1 MDLIVQGGYSMSEKS
16 LVDKVVLITG
26 ASSGIGKAT
35 ALVFA
40 NCSANLVLASRNLQK
55 LKEVEAKTKQAG
67 VRVMALRCD
76 ITSRADVHNVVQKA
90 VEDFGRIDIAVCN
103 AGMYFRKPAVEQ
115 SIDEVRG
122 VMETN
127 FFGTLN
133 CIYEV
138 LPLFLAEKMG
148 HIVVTSSLD
157 GKKGLPI
164 DSAYSA
170 SKAALTGFME
180 SLRQELRHTSIHI
193 SAVFPGR
200 TDTPMIENITLPSKR
215 LVVPPEKVA
224 KAILKAVVRNK
235 REVLVPYLSSKVYV
249 LVDSISPRMGD
260 SMVRILKLEGK
271 DITPPAK
278 TVDRVNL

>member
-1 MDLIVQGGYSMSEKS
+1 MSEKS

-103 AGMYFRKPAVEQ
+103 AGIYFRKPAVEQ

-138 LPLFLAEKMG
+138 LPLFLAEKKG

-235 REVLVPYLSSKVYV
+235 REVLVPYLSSKMYV
-249 LVDSISPRMGD
+249 LVNSISPRMGD